1 MTEACDHSSYDEFTA
16 YYTEKS
22 VRPEQLRHFASVR
35 DAILR
40 VLNKGAGPNTTRP
53 YDMLDVG
60 CNAGGQCG
68 VWATSGHRVHGLDIN
83 EPLLELAR
91 KRASESGQEI
101 DYRLGT
107 ATDLPWPDVSMDICI
122 ALELLEHVAEWERC
136 LDEMARV
143 VRPAGIVFVSTTNML
158 CPIQQEF
165 TLPVYSWYPNSVKRY
180 FERLA
185 TTTHPEFANHAKYPA
200 VNWFTPYRLRAE
212 FARRG
217 FDSFDRFDLVDV
229 DNKGKLATK
238 TIASIKTLPLL
249 RFLAHVCTS
258 GTTMLGVKR

>member
-22 VRPEQLRHFASVR
+22 VRPEQLRHFGSVR
-35 DAILR
+35 DAILC
-40 VLNKGAGPNTTRP
+40 VLNRRAGADTERRL
-53 YDMLDVG
+53 DVLDVG

-91 KRASESGQEI
+91 KRASESGQQI

-107 ATDLPWPDVSMDICI
+107 ATDLPWPDASMDICI

-136 LDEMARV
+136 LDEMGRV
-143 VRPAGIVFVSTTNML
+143 VRPGGIVFVSTTNML

-165 TLPVYSWYPNSVKRY
+165 TLPAYSWYPNLVKRH

-185 TTTHPEFANHAKYPA
+185 ITTHPEFANHAKYPA
-200 VNWFTPYRLRAE
+200 VNWFTPYGLRVDLAS
-212 FARRG
+212 RG

-229 DNKGKLATK
+229 DKKGKLAK
-238 TIASIKTLPLL
+238 QTIASVRALPLL

-258 GTTMLGVKR
+258 GTTILGVKR